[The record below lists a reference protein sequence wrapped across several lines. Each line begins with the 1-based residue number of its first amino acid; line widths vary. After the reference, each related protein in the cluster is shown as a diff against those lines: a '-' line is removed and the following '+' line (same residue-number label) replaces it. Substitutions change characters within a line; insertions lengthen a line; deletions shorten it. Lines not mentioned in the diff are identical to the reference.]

1 MIVLLHLV
9 YGGMLKPNA
18 ALILM
23 HLFKGMIAA
32 RGDSSPISALCA
44 ETTFTVNSFI
54 LASLPK
60 LTKVDLPHVSRKACT
75 CHACQVR
82 SGQVI
87 DRQQTQKDREAHSNL
102 ALSTFE

>member
-1 MIVLLHLV
+1 MV

-23 HLFKGMIAA
+23 HSFKGMIAGS
-32 RGDSSPISALCA
+32 GDSSPISALCA
-44 ETTFTVNSFI
+44 ETTFAANSFI
-54 LASLPK
+54 LASLRK
-60 LTKVDLPHVSRKACT
+60 LTKVDLPLVSKAACT

-87 DRQQTQKDREAHSNL
+87 DRQQT
-102 ALSTFE
+102 